1 MLAAKDGG
9 RVRRLNPCLL
19 KKGGGS
25 EGDQE
30 EAFLKRVVEQA

>member
-19 KKGGGS
+19 KKGGRS
-25 EGDQE
+25 ERS
-30 EAFLKRVVEQA
+30 FS